1 MVSARIS
8 TRPPRG
14 NHKPAKWLSL
24 GSRESR
30 AAITASPPPPCPFS
44 PPSSAV
50 RGVAPLRASANA
62 TRTNMIFKAATK
74 PKANKSGNW
83 TLKRTIAE
91 KKPADIVQN
100 FGAGVQFGGFTKANE
115 LFSGRLAMLG
125 FAALI
130 VQDFLTGQG
139 AIAQIDSELGLQ
151 LWETEDL
158 LLLQIGVIGALAA
171 TGFASG
177 GQPFRDLYPEDAQ
190 NLYSPKDGEKFWRQ
204 VFGLAEE
211 GPVFGFNTNN
221 ELLLGRVAMTGFAVT
236 TLIEAVSGRG
246 PLEQLGFELG
256 ASSLHFEEDFFLASA
271 AFFAVSAVFPAA
283 LAGLSSLSGFKS
295 DK

>member
-1 MVSARIS
+1 M
-8 TRPPRG
+8 
-14 NHKPAKWLSL
+14 
-24 GSRESR
+24 
-30 AAITASPPPPCPFS
+30 
-44 PPSSAV
+44 
-50 RGVAPLRASANA
+50 
-62 TRTNMIFKAATK
+62 
-74 PKANKSGNW
+74 
-83 TLKRTIAE
+83 
-91 KKPADIVQN
+91 
-100 FGAGVQFGGFTKANE
+100 
-115 LFSGRLAMLG
+115 
-125 FAALI
+125 
-130 VQDFLTGQG
+130 
-139 AIAQIDSELGLQ
+139 
-151 LWETEDL
+151 
-158 LLLQIGVIGALAA
+158 IGALAA

-221 ELLLGRVAMTGFAVT
+221 ELLLGRLAMTGFAVT

-283 LAGLSSLSGFKS
+283 LTGLSSLSGFKS

>member
-1 MVSARIS
+1 MIANTSF
-8 TRPPRG
+8 
-14 NHKPAKWLSL
+14 LS
-24 GSRESR
+24 SK
-30 AAITASPPPPCPFS
+30 T
-44 PPSSAV
+44 SSAV

-74 PKANKSGNW
+74 PKAKKVTKSNNSGNW

-100 FGAGVQFGGFTKANE
+100 FGADVQFGGFTKANE

-130 VQDFLTGQG
+130 VEDFLTGKG

-177 GQPFRDLYPEDAQ
+177 GQPFRDLYPADAQ

>member
-1 MVSARIS
+1 MGTTMMSTTFLSSKTSAM
-8 TRPPRG
+8 RG
-14 NHKPAKWLSL
+14 LPL
-24 GSRESR
+24 
-30 AAITASPPPPCPFS
+30 
-44 PPSSAV
+44 
-50 RGVAPLRASANA
+50 LRASGARSPLRSN
-62 TRTNMIFKAATK
+62 TTMVFSTKTKKAASK
-74 PKANKSGNW
+74 KAADNSGNW

-100 FGAGVQFGGFTKANE
+100 FGDGVQFGGFTKANE

-139 AIAQIDSELGLQ
+139 AIAQIDNELGLQ

-158 LLLQIGVIGALAA
+158 LLLQIGVIGALAF

-177 GQPFRDLYPEDAQ
+177 GQPFR
-190 NLYSPKDGEKFWRQ
+190 
-204 VFGLAEE
+204 GL
-211 GPVFGFNTNN
+211 
-221 ELLLGRVAMTGFAVT
+221 
-236 TLIEAVSGRG
+236 
-246 PLEQLGFELG
+246 LEQLGFELG

>member
-1 MVSARIS
+1 
-8 TRPPRG
+8 
-14 NHKPAKWLSL
+14 
-24 GSRESR
+24 
-30 AAITASPPPPCPFS
+30 
-44 PPSSAV
+44 
-50 RGVAPLRASANA
+50 
-62 TRTNMIFKAATK
+62 
-74 PKANKSGNW
+74 
-83 TLKRTIAE
+83 
-91 KKPADIVQN
+91 
-100 FGAGVQFGGFTKANE
+100 
-115 LFSGRLAMLG
+115 MLG

-130 VQDFLTGQG
+130 VEDFLTGKG

-221 ELLLGRVAMTGFAVT
+221 ELLLGRLAMTGFAVT

-283 LAGLSSLSGFKS
+283 LTGLSSLSGFK
-295 DK
+295 K

>member
-1 MVSARIS
+1 MAMMS
-8 TRPPRG
+8 TTF
-14 NHKPAKWLSL
+14 LS
-24 GSRESR
+24 SK
-30 AAITASPPPPCPFS
+30 T
-44 PPSSAV
+44 SSAV

-74 PKANKSGNW
+74 PKAKKVTKSDNSGNW

-100 FGAGVQFGGFTKANE
+100 FGDGVQFGGFTKANE
-115 LFSGRLAMLG
+115 LFSGRLAM
-125 FAALI
+125 
-130 VQDFLTGQG
+130 
-139 AIAQIDSELGLQ
+139 LGLQ

-158 LLLQIGVIGALAA
+158 LLLQIGVIGALAF

-271 AFFAVSAVFPAA
+271 AFFAVSAVFPRRWQACRA
-283 LAGLSSLSGFKS
+283 CLASSLTNRLGPPTTFWCNLNAHPEYIHVAHRIPTAITITSTTL
-295 DK
+295 

>member
-1 MVSARIS
+1 MGVFS
-8 TRPPRG
+8 T
-14 NHKPAKWLSL
+14 KTK
-24 GSRESR
+24 
-30 AAITASPPPPCPFS
+30 
-44 PPSSAV
+44 
-50 RGVAPLRASANA
+50 
-62 TRTNMIFKAATK
+62 KAASK
-74 PKANKSGNW
+74 KAADNSGNW

-100 FGAGVQFGGFTKANE
+100 FGDGVQFGGFTKANE

-139 AIAQIDSELGLQ
+139 AIAQID
-151 LWETEDL
+151 T
-158 LLLQIGVIGALAA
+158 
-171 TGFASG
+171 
-177 GQPFRDLYPEDAQ
+177 
-190 NLYSPKDGEKFWRQ
+190 
-204 VFGLAEE
+204 
-211 GPVFGFNTNN
+211 

>member
-1 MVSARIS
+1 MMSTTFLSSKTSAM
-8 TRPPRG
+8 RG
-14 NHKPAKWLSL
+14 LPL
-24 GSRESR
+24 
-30 AAITASPPPPCPFS
+30 
-44 PPSSAV
+44 
-50 RGVAPLRASANA
+50 LRASGARSTQSPLRSN
-62 TRTNMIFKAATK
+62 TTMVFSTKTKKAASK
-74 PKANKSGNW
+74 KAADNSGNW

-100 FGAGVQFGGFTKANE
+100 FGDGVQFGGFTKANE

-139 AIAQIDSELGLQ
+139 AIAQIDNELGLQ

-177 GQPFRDLYPEDAQ
+177 GQPFRDLYPADAQ